1 VGKTHNKITIE
12 SLGQDCLDVR
22 EFYHRGL
29 LRDREV
35 IIKPLLRWPRVVQ
48 IRTSR
53 YRILVEHTGQFLQQV
68 PLSWTHCHFGGFRPW
83 FKCPC
88 GKRVAKL
95 YKSIGGYHCRQCFDN
110 PRYASQTK
118 STKNRIGF
126 AASRLRLRLNG
137 IAALTEP
144 RPERPRGMHRKTYA
158 RALRRLEAYESRLSP
173 RQKAKPVD
181 YPNLV
186 HYLPPSICK

>member
-1 VGKTHNKITIE
+1 MEKKTKITME
-12 SLGQDCLDVR
+12 GLGQDHLDVH
-22 EFYHRGL
+22 EFHRKGL

-35 IIKPLLRWPRVVQ
+35 VIRPLLGRPEVVQ
-48 IRTSR
+48 IRLSR
-53 YRILVEHTGQFLQQV
+53 YKILVEYTCQFVQEVWLH
-68 PLSWTHCHFGGFRPW
+68 WTPCHFGGFRPW
-83 FKCPC
+83 VKCAC

-95 YKSIGGYHCRQCFDN
+95 YKSIGGYHCRSCFDN
-110 PRYASQTK
+110 PPYASQTK

-126 AASRLRLRLNG
+126 AASKLRLRLNG
-137 IAALTEP
+137 IAALTEA

-158 RALRRLEAYESRLSP
+158 QSLQRLGSYESRLSP

-186 HYLPPSICK
+186 YYLPSSIRK